1 MTPVKFAMFVS
12 FLAELC
18 SFSRISYR
26 RLGGVMLSNSAY
38 RPGSSWLDSQF
49 SHVVS
54 PLDF

>member
-1 MTPVKFAMFVS
+1 MTPVKFAIFVS

-49 SHVVS
+49 PHVVS